1 MHFGNYNM
9 LQLYRVLR
17 FHLEV
22 RNTQIK
28 PPEDLILS

>member
-9 LQLYRVLR
+9 LYRVLR

-28 PPEDLILS
+28 PPEDLNLS